1 MLDDYSVFAE
11 PIPVFPLPNIVL
23 FPGAM
28 LPLQVFE
35 PRYLAMT
42 RDALAGHQLIAIALL
57 QPGFELSYY
66 SNSADVYPMV
76 GVGRIRDHVKIPDGR
91 YLINL
96 VGQCPATI
104 QYEDQQGPYR
114 SAILDP
120 VIRSTSGIDGDG
132 EFAARVA
139 IGRLLGEAVF
149 EPYDGTA
156 RLRRMVDSAASL
168 DDIVDLTAA
177 NLLPNETIEMQ
188 QCLLSETDPLRRSH
202 MLIGELRTLKKLL
215 ISREQ
220 SQDDW
225 PRFGSNN

>member
-1 MLDDYSVFAE
+1 MLEDYSVFTD
-11 PIPVFPLPNIVL
+11 PIPVFPLPNVVL
-23 FPGAM
+23 FPGAA
-28 LPLQVFE
+28 LPMQVFE

-57 QPGFELSYY
+57 RPGFEPYY
-66 SNSADVYPMV
+66 YTNSAEVYPVV
-76 GVGRIRDHVKIPDGR
+76 GVGRIRDHVQIPDGR
-91 YLINL
+91 YLVNL
-96 VGQCPATI
+96 LGQCPATI
-104 QYEDQQGPYR
+104 QYEDQNGQYR
-114 SAILDP
+114 SAMLDP
-120 VIRSTSGIDGDG
+120 VIRTTSGIDSDG

-139 IGRLLGEAVF
+139 IGRLLDETVF

-156 RLRRMVDSAASL
+156 RLRRMIDSAASL

-177 NLLPNETIEMQ
+177 CLLPNEAIEIQ
-188 QCLLSETDPLRRSH
+188 QCLLSETDPLRRSD

-220 SQDDW
+220 NQGDW